1 MVRSVLMSMWA
12 ARCCSPPR
20 PALPCPALPCPAL
33 GHSMHRA
40 LMLMAYG
47 LWNVLCI
54 ICIMCYICAQGGGE
68 GSVPHEA

>member
-33 GHSMHRA
+33 GHSMHRG
-40 LMLMAYG
+40 AYACG
-47 LWNVLCI
+47 LWLMECVMHNMHHVLH
-54 ICIMCYICAQGGGE
+54 MRAGRRRRQR
-68 GSVPHEA
+68 SA